1 MEKGDDE
8 YFACIQ
14 FEETYLFRSFEQMVV
29 APSFEL
35 CFAVNKGN
43 NFIDCFLQGDGKKVL
58 SFGERD
64 IYIECNYKI
73 LQNGYSASNLSG
85 RNIRFSF
92 ITRS

>member
-1 MEKGDDE
+1 MNTGKSKYSGITKW
-8 YFACIQ
+8 FMAII
-14 FEETYLFRSFEQMVV
+14 R
-29 APSFEL
+29 
-35 CFAVNKGN
+35 
-43 NFIDCFLQGDGKKVL
+43 KKVL

-64 IYIECNYKI
+64 IYIECNYKN